1 MIWQRISREDDK
13 WLFNT
18 EQAKLITYSEPMI
31 WYATNNVALSKS
43 AVSDDVTD
51 AYQCDFKIY
60 WWNI

>member
-1 MIWQRISREDDK
+1 MIWQRISGEDDK
-13 WLFNT
+13 WLFNA

-51 AYQCDFKIY
+51 TY
-60 WWNI
+60 